1 MYNFHH
7 TGGITM
13 KTVYDYN
20 VKMTNG
26 EEKSLED
33 YKGKPL
39 IIVNTASKCG
49 LTPQFKGLQ
58 ELYETYK
65 DQGLEILGFPCDQF
79 NNQEFD
85 NIDETTQ
92 FCQLN
97 YGVSFPMF
105 SKVDVNGDHADPLFT
120 FLKEQKKGLLSKNIK
135 WNFTKFLVD
144 KNGQVV
150 ERYAPTTEPSKIK
163 DDLEKLLP

>member
-1 MYNFHH
+1 M
-7 TGGITM
+7 T
-13 KTVYDYN
+13 TVYDFT

-26 EEKSLED
+26 QEKSLKE
-33 YKGKPL
+33 YEGKPL
-39 IIVNTASKCG
+39 LIVNTASKCG

-58 ELYETYK
+58 ELYEKYK
-65 DQGLEILGFPCDQF
+65 GQGLEILGFPCDQF

-97 YGVSFPMF
+97 YGVTFPIF
-105 SKVDVNGDHADPLFT
+105 AKIDVNGENTDPLFSY
-120 FLKEQKKGLLSKNIK
+120 LKEQKKGMLSKNIK

-144 KNGQVV
+144 QNGQVV
-150 ERYAPTTEPSKIK
+150 ERYAPTTEPLKMES
-163 DDLEKLLP
+163 DLEKLLS

>member
-1 MYNFHH
+1 M
-7 TGGITM
+7 T
-13 KTVYDYN
+13 TVYDFT
-20 VKMTNG
+20 VKLTNG
-26 EEKSLED
+26 QEKSLKE
-33 YKGKPL
+33 YEGKPL
-39 IIVNTASKCG
+39 LIVNTASKCG

-58 ELYETYK
+58 ELYEKYK

-97 YGVSFPMF
+97 YGVTFPIF
-105 SKVDVNGDHADPLFT
+105 AKIDVNGENTDPLFS
-120 FLKEQKKGLLSKNIK
+120 FLKEQKKGILSKNIK

-144 KNGQVV
+144 QNGQVV
-150 ERYAPTTEPSKIK
+150 ERYAPTTEPLKMES
-163 DDLEKLLP
+163 DLEKLLS

>member
-1 MYNFHH
+1 
-7 TGGITM
+7 M
-13 KTVYDYN
+13 KTVYDFT

-26 EEKSLED
+26 EEKSLKE
-33 YKGKPL
+33 YEGKPL

-58 ELYETYK
+58 ELYEKYK
-65 DQGLEILGFPCDQF
+65 DSGLEILGFPCDQF
-79 NNQEFD
+79 NNQEFA

-97 YGVSFPMF
+97 YGVTFPILA
-105 SKVDVNGDHADPLFT
+105 KIDVNGEHADPLFNH
-120 FLKEQKKGLLSKNIK
+120 LKEQKKGLLSKNIK

-150 ERYAPTTEPSKIK
+150 ERYAPTTEPVKIE
-163 DDLEKLLP
+163 DDLVKLF